1 MMRTERIARSE
12 IMSTENLAKLWER
25 NRPLQVGFIPDL
37 DCAPLVIA
45 HESGLFQKY
54 EVRVELRRETRW
66 ASIRDKMVQGE
77 LDAAHAPAT
86 LPFITN
92 LGIESDQCACLVAL
106 IMSLQ
111 GNAITI
117 SRELWEKG
125 IRDATGLRDEI
136 FQHWGRRTYTFGV
149 VFPYSPPYFLLRE
162 WLKQG
167 GILPGI
173 ELRIVVVPPAQ
184 LFPMLKLGY
193 IDGFCGGEPWTSLAA
208 DSQCG
213 KALAT
218 SADLAPFHPEKVL
231 MTRQDFMQDRAAEHE
246 RMIAALLEA
255 SAFCDQPKNR
265 PMISE
270 ILSRAEYVDAPV
282 SCLETGFSGAP
293 GTPPGK
299 VSGASIYHR
308 LQANDP
314 TDSKAAWIIDCL
326 NQLMDES
333 KLPMPLLNRTPI
345 IRNVFRRDIFQRARA
360 LMKNETDRLS
370 AEADAY
376 SAQP

>member
-1 MMRTERIARSE
+1 
-12 IMSTENLAKLWER
+12 MSTESLTKIWER

-54 EVRVELRRETRW
+54 EVRVELRRETLW
-66 ASIRDKMVQGE
+66 ASIRDKMVNGD

-92 LGIESDQCACLVAL
+92 LGIDSDQCACVVAMV
-106 IMSLQ
+106 MSLQ

-125 IRDATGLRDEI
+125 VRDAAGLRDQI
-136 FQHWGRRTYTFGV
+136 FQHWGRRTYTFGI
-149 VFPYSPPYFLLRE
+149 VFPYSPPYFILRE

-167 GILPGI
+167 GVLPGI
-173 ELRIVVVPPAQ
+173 EMRIVVVPPAQ

-193 IDGFCGGEPWTSLAA
+193 IDGFCGAEPWTSLAA

-213 KALAT
+213 KTLAT
-218 SADLAPFHPEKVL
+218 SADIAPFHPEKVL
-231 MTRQDFMQDRAAEHE
+231 MMRQDFVRNRADEHE
-246 RMIAALLEA
+246 RLIAALLEA
-255 SAFCDQPKNR
+255 AAFCDQPKNH
-265 PMISE
+265 PMISG
-270 ILSRAEYVDAPV
+270 IISRAEYVNGPV
-282 SCLETGFSGAP
+282 SCLETGFTGGL
-293 GTPPGK
+293 GTTPGK
-299 VSGASIYHR
+299 ISGASIFHR

-314 TDSKAAWIIDCL
+314 TDSKAAWIVDCL
-326 NQLMDES
+326 HQLMDES
-333 KLPMPLLNRTPI
+333 KLPLPLLDRTPV
-345 IRNVFRRDIFQRARA
+345 IRNVFRRDMFQRARA
-360 LMKNETDRLS
+360 LMQSQTARLS
-370 AEADAY
+370 AEAEAY